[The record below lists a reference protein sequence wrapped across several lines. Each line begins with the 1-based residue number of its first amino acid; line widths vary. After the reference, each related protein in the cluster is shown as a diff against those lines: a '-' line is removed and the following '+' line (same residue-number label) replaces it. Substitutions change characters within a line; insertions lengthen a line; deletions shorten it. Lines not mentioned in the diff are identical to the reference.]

1 MAKTFVGSR
10 VRQLRG
16 ERGFSQ
22 AALAQM
28 LDISPSYLNQ
38 IEHDVRPLTVAVLLR
53 ITEVFG
59 VDATFFAS
67 QDDTRLLAELREVT
81 LDHDLG
87 VEVDQSELAD
97 VVSSHPALAR
107 ALVNLHRRYRLTT
120 TQLAAA
126 TEDRFS
132 DGSGSGSITMPHE
145 EVRDYFYERQNYLHE
160 LDTAA
165 EELTVRMRMHR
176 ADLVRDLSDRLT
188 SVHDVRIKRID
199 LGDNVL
205 HRFDPETRTLEI
217 GGHLPSGQ
225 YAFKLA
231 AELAYL
237 EYGALI
243 DGLVAEGSF
252 TSDESRKLA
261 RLGLANY
268 FAAATVLPYRQFHEI
283 AENFRYD
290 VERLSAFYA
299 VSYETIAHRLS
310 TLQRPSMRGV
320 PLSFVRVD
328 RAGNMSKRQSATG
341 FHFSSAGGTCPLW
354 NVYETFANPGKILVQ
369 IAQMPDGRNYMWVAR
384 TIERRASRYGQP
396 GKTFAI
402 GLGCELR
409 HAHRLVYSEGLDLSG
424 DIATPIGAGCRVCE
438 RDNCPQRAFPA
449 LGRALD
455 LDEHRSTVSP
465 YSGEARM
472 TDQIGR
478 IPAGGFR
485 ELGPDQLGFGEVGA
499 RTMRAPKMHLFATLG
514 QHKRLFLSMMPYSAV
529 LLRGRLPHRRHRA
542 GDPAGRAPARFGVR
556 AAAPPLDGTPSRTRR
571 PDAGADLR
579 LAERDRRAPAGSP
592 IASRRC
598 CVPPTSSSSTARS
611 APRCGSSC
619 PITSI
624 DVSSSN
630 SACWQG
636 NTTVWRQRCRPC
648 RFRWTTRAITGRCRP
663 ARTATAGPAAPAT
676 RTRTP
681 PG

>member
-10 VRQLRG
+10 VRQLRS

-28 LDISPSYLNQ
+28 LEISPSYLNQ
-38 IEHDVRPLTVAVLLR
+38 LEHDVRPLTVAVLLR

-81 LDHDLG
+81 MDRDLNID
-87 VEVDQSELAD
+87 VDLPEVAEM
-97 VVSSHPALAR
+97 VSAHPGLAR
-107 ALVNLHRRYRLTT
+107 AMVNLHRRYRITT
-120 TQLAAA
+120 AQLAAA
-126 TEDRFS
+126 TEERFS

-145 EVRDYFYERQNYLHE
+145 EVRDYFYQRQNYLHE

-165 EELTVRMRMHR
+165 EDLTARMRMHR
-176 ADLVRDLSDRLT
+176 GDLGRELAHRLT
-188 SVHDVRIKRID
+188 EVHGVHINKRID
-199 LGDNVL
+199 LGETVL
-205 HRFDPETRTLEI
+205 HRYDPQTKTLEI
-217 GGHLPSGQ
+217 SNHLSSGQ
-225 YAFKLA
+225 QVFKMA

-237 EYGALI
+237 EFNDLI
-243 DGLVAEGSF
+243 ESMVEEGKF
-252 TSDESRKLA
+252 TSDESRTLA

-268 FAAATVLPYRQFHEI
+268 FAAAVVLPYRQFHDV

-290 VERLSAFYA
+290 IERLSSFYR
-299 VSYETIAHRLS
+299 VSYETIGHRLS

-320 PLSFVRVD
+320 PFSFVRVD

-341 FHFSSAGGTCPLW
+341 FHFSSSGGTCPLW

-384 TIERRASRYGQP
+384 TVERRASRYGQP

-424 DIATPIGAGCRVCE
+424 DNATPIGAGCRVCE

-465 YSGEARM
+465 YLVK
-472 TDQIGR
+472 Q
-478 IPAGGFR
+478 P
-485 ELGPDQLGFGEVGA
+485 
-499 RTMRAPKMHLFATLG
+499 
-514 QHKRLFLSMMPYSAV
+514 
-529 LLRGRLPHRRHRA
+529 
-542 GDPAGRAPARFGVR
+542 
-556 AAAPPLDGTPSRTRR
+556 
-571 PDAGADLR
+571 
-579 LAERDRRAPAGSP
+579 
-592 IASRRC
+592 
-598 CVPPTSSSSTARS
+598 
-611 APRCGSSC
+611 
-619 PITSI
+619 
-624 DVSSSN
+624 
-630 SACWQG
+630 
-636 NTTVWRQRCRPC
+636 
-648 RFRWTTRAITGRCRP
+648 
-663 ARTATAGPAAPAT
+663 
-676 RTRTP
+676 
-681 PG
+681 

>member
-1 MAKTFVGSR
+1 MMPNDHDATLIQTIVQILLTPPSQCGYAGPMAKTFVGSR
-10 VRQLRG
+10 VRQLRS

-38 IEHDVRPLTVAVLLR
+38 IEHDVRPLTVTVLLR
-53 ITEVFG
+53 ISEVFG

-97 VVSSHPALAR
+97 VVNSHPALAR

-165 EELTVRMRMHR
+165 EELTVQMRMHR

-237 EYGALI
+237 EYGTLI

-268 FAAATVLPYRQFHEI
+268 FAAATVLPYRQFHAI

-384 TIERRASRYGQP
+384 TVERRASRYGQP

-465 YSGEARM
+465 YLVK
-472 TDQIGR
+472 Q
-478 IPAGGFR
+478 P
-485 ELGPDQLGFGEVGA
+485 
-499 RTMRAPKMHLFATLG
+499 
-514 QHKRLFLSMMPYSAV
+514 
-529 LLRGRLPHRRHRA
+529 
-542 GDPAGRAPARFGVR
+542 
-556 AAAPPLDGTPSRTRR
+556 
-571 PDAGADLR
+571 
-579 LAERDRRAPAGSP
+579 
-592 IASRRC
+592 
-598 CVPPTSSSSTARS
+598 
-611 APRCGSSC
+611 
-619 PITSI
+619 
-624 DVSSSN
+624 
-630 SACWQG
+630 
-636 NTTVWRQRCRPC
+636 
-648 RFRWTTRAITGRCRP
+648 
-663 ARTATAGPAAPAT
+663 
-676 RTRTP
+676 
-681 PG
+681 

>member
-1 MAKTFVGSR
+1 VSKTFVGSR
-10 VRQLRG
+10 VRQLRS

-28 LDISPSYLNQ
+28 LEISPSYLNQ

-67 QDDTRLLAELREVT
+67 QDDTRLVAELREVT
-81 LDHDLG
+81 MDRDLDIDVDLS
-87 VEVDQSELAD
+87 EVAEI
-97 VVSSHPALAR
+97 VNGHPGFAR
-107 ALVNLHRRYRLTT
+107 AMVNLHRRYRITT
-120 TQLAAA
+120 AQLAAA
-126 TEDRFS
+126 TEERFS

-145 EVRDYFYERQNYLHE
+145 EVRDYFYQRQNYLHE

-165 EELTVRMRMHR
+165 EDLTTRMRMHHG
-176 ADLVRDLSDRLT
+176 DLAGELSRRLT
-188 SVHDVRIKRID
+188 EAHGVHINKRID
-199 LGDNVL
+199 LGDSVL
-205 HRFDPETRTLEI
+205 HRYDPATKTLEI
-217 GGHLPSGQ
+217 GNHLSPGQ
-225 YAFKLA
+225 QVFKMA

-237 EYGALI
+237 EFGDLI
-243 DGLVAEGSF
+243 DSMVTDGKF
-252 TSDESRKLA
+252 TSDVSRTLA

-268 FAAATVLPYRQFHEI
+268 FAAAVVLPYRQFHDV

-290 VERLSAFYA
+290 VERLSAFYS
-299 VSYETIAHRLS
+299 VSYETIGHRLS

-320 PLSFVRVD
+320 PFSFIRVD

-341 FHFSSAGGTCPLW
+341 FHFSSSGGTCPLW

-384 TIERRASRYGQP
+384 TVERRASRYGQP

-465 YSGEARM
+465 YLVKQA
-472 TDQIGR
+472 
-478 IPAGGFR
+478 
-485 ELGPDQLGFGEVGA
+485 
-499 RTMRAPKMHLFATLG
+499 
-514 QHKRLFLSMMPYSAV
+514 
-529 LLRGRLPHRRHRA
+529 
-542 GDPAGRAPARFGVR
+542 
-556 AAAPPLDGTPSRTRR
+556 
-571 PDAGADLR
+571 
-579 LAERDRRAPAGSP
+579 
-592 IASRRC
+592 
-598 CVPPTSSSSTARS
+598 
-611 APRCGSSC
+611 
-619 PITSI
+619 
-624 DVSSSN
+624 
-630 SACWQG
+630 
-636 NTTVWRQRCRPC
+636 
-648 RFRWTTRAITGRCRP
+648 
-663 ARTATAGPAAPAT
+663 
-676 RTRTP
+676 
-681 PG
+681 